1 MRRKK
6 EINSGKAKTILL
18 SLFIIALTFVNLI
31 IANQIR
37 KSLPRREILP
47 FMSIEVVFNEGA
59 SFGILRNYPAL
70 VLILSLLIISALI
83 IYLFYLLFHE
93 SNESKKKN
101 SSDDSRYTIIGL
113 CLTISG
119 GLSNLLERI
128 FFGNVIDYF
137 RIGVWPNF
145 NIADSM
151 ICIGVAFL
159 IFSFIRE
166 GMKKE

>member
-47 FMSIEVVFNEGA
+47 FMSIEVVFNQGA

-83 IYLFYLLFHE
+83 IYLFYLLFQ
-93 SNESKKKN
+93 ESKKKN
-101 SSDDSRYTIIGL
+101 SSEDSRDTIIGL
-113 CLTISG
+113 CLMIAG

-159 IFSFIRE
+159 IFSFIKE
-166 GMKKE
+166 GMKKNK